1 MRFRK
6 KLDETIR
13 DDDRAVS
20 PVIGVILM
28 VAITVILAAVIASFV
43 LGLGPSESAPQATFD
58 FEAESGNY
66 TPNVTISHQT
76 GATIDP
82 STISVQ
88 GDLNDTDSVGWA
100 DDPATST
107 AVISNTTSG
116 DDISSG
122 DSVTVNTS
130 SADWEL
136 TLVWESGD
144 QSSEIASDSA

>member
-82 STISVQ
+82 STLFVQ
-88 GDLNDTDSVGWA
+88 GDLNVSGSAGWA
-100 DDPATST
+100 DEPGSGSAI
-107 AVISNTTSG
+107 ISNDVTG
-116 DDISSG
+116 DEISSG
-122 DSVTVNTS
+122 DSITVNTS
-130 SADWEL
+130 TADWEL
-136 TLVWESGD
+136 TVVWESGD